1 MLRARRRALV
11 VASVFPQPEQL
22 LGALEP
28 VCSQGRERRTELRSS
43 KATKK
48 RRSFIGID
56 VSKQLLEVGVHQS
69 NYHYRC
75 PNDPKEFPTLISE
88 LISLRPA
95 RIVLEATG
103 GLERPLLQALQTIGL
118 PVVVINPRQVRDFA
132 KALGLLAKTDR
143 LDARVLAHF
152 AASVQPPV
160 SPIKTL
166 QDTELDALMGRRN
179 QLSEMLVAEKNRRGS
194 AATKTT
200 RDDIKEHI
208 EWLEERLKEIDEK
221 LKQQLQCSAVWQRK
235 DQILQSVKGI
245 GFVTSMSLLADCPE
259 LGQLNRH
266 QIAKLAGVAPLNRD
280 SGKHRGTRHI
290 YGGRA
295 QVRGKLYMATLTA
308 IRFNPVL
315 KSFYERLVDN
325 NKLKKVAIVA
335 CMRKLLTI
343 INAMVRDNK
352 LWTVKAPPV
361 SA

>member
-1 MLRARRRALV
+1 M
-11 VASVFPQPEQL
+11 
-22 LGALEP
+22 
-28 VCSQGRERRTELRSS
+28 SS
-43 KATKK
+43 KTTKK

-56 VSKQLLEVGVHQS
+56 VSKQLLEVAVHQS
-69 NYHYRC
+69 NYHLRC
-75 PNDPKEFPTLISE
+75 PNDPKQFPTLINE

-118 PVVVINPRQVRDFA
+118 PVVVINPRQVRNFA

-160 SPIKTL
+160 SPIKT
-166 QDTELDALMGRRN
+166 QQETELDALMGRRN
-179 QLSEMLVAEKNRRGS
+179 QLSEILAAEKNRRGS

-200 RDDIKEHI
+200 RDDIEEHI

-221 LKQQLQCSAVWQRK
+221 LKQQLQSSAIWQRK

-280 SGKHRGTRHI
+280 SGKQRGTRHI

-295 QVRGKLYMATLTA
+295 QVRCKLYMATLAA
-308 IRFNPVL
+308 IRSNPVI
-315 KSFYERLVDN
+315 KSFYERLIAR

-343 INAMVRDNK
+343 INIMVRDNK
-352 LWTVKAPPV
+352 LWNVKAQPA

>member
-1 MLRARRRALV
+1 M
-11 VASVFPQPEQL
+11 S
-22 LGALEP
+22 
-28 VCSQGRERRTELRSS
+28 T

-56 VSKQLLEVGVHQS
+56 VSKQLLELAVHQS
-69 NYHYRC
+69 DYHFRC
-75 PNDPKEFPTLISE
+75 PNDPKHFPTLLSE

-103 GLERPLLQALQTIGL
+103 GWERPLLQALQTIGL

-152 AASVQPPV
+152 AAAVQPPV
-160 SPIKTL
+160 SPIKTQ

-179 QLSEMLVAEKNRRGS
+179 QLSEMLAAEKNRRGS

-200 RDDIKEHI
+200 RDDIEEHI
-208 EWLEERLKEIDEK
+208 EWLKERIKELDEK
-221 LKQQLQCSAVWQRK
+221 LKEQLQCSAVWQRK
-235 DQILQSVKGI
+235 DEILQSVKGI
-245 GFVTSMSLLADCPE
+245 GFVVSMALLADCPE

-266 QIAKLAGVAPLNRD
+266 QIAKLAGVAPINRD
-280 SGKHRGTRHI
+280 SGKQRGARHI
-290 YGGRA
+290 FGGRA
-295 QVRGKLYMATLTA
+295 QVRNKLYMATLTA
-308 IRFNPVL
+308 IRCNPVI
-315 KSFYERLVDN
+315 KSFYLSLIAR
-325 NKLKKVAIVA
+325 NKLKKVALVA

-343 INAMVRDNK
+343 INVMVRDNQ
-352 LWTVKAPPV
+352 LWNVKAQLV